1 MAVFAWCT
9 LDLDS
14 QSFIETSDSNRF
26 ESRITQAGDHS
37 FASVDGEARRVVS
50 ACVRFDREK
59 LSGLG
64 PRNLRQWTTT
74 KLSRTSR
81 RRSRAAR
88 SHPRVRVFK
97 RSIQRTNRSRHL
109 CLSFMDRGLW

>member
-9 LDLDS
+9 RDLDS
-14 QSFIETSDSNRF
+14 QSFIKTSVSNRF
-26 ESRITQAGDHS
+26 ESRIAQAGDHS
-37 FASVDGEARRVVS
+37 FASVDGEARGVVC
-50 ACVRFDREK
+50 ARLFLDREE

-64 PRNLRQWTTT
+64 PRNLRQWTNT

-97 RSIQRTNRSRHL
+97 RSKIGRA
-109 CLSFMDRGLW
+109 

>member
-1 MAVFAWCT
+1 MFEKVSLWSIAV
-9 LDLDS
+9 D
-14 QSFIETSDSNRF
+14 F
-26 ESRITQAGDHS
+26 EVPIRIV
-37 FASVDGEARRVVS
+37 F
-50 ACVRFDREK
+50 RFDREK

-97 RSIQRTNRSRHL
+97 RSIQRTNRRRYL
-109 CLSFMDRGLW
+109 CLSFMDRRLWQFDLGSVGVRR